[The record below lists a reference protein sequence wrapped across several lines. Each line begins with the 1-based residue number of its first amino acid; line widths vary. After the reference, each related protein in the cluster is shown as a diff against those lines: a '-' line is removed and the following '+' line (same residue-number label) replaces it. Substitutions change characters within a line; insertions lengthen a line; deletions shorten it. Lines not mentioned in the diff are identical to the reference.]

1 MNSQRNVNSDDTRVV
16 SLMFDN
22 SKFESNVK
30 TSLST
35 LDRLKNALN
44 FSKVKTGLS
53 DVSSDIKKV
62 DVKPLSDGIGVLST
76 KMSSLDVITKR
87 WIENFTD
94 KAYNNISNF
103 VKSVTL
109 EQKSVG
115 WDKYADK
122 TSAVQTIMSATSQ
135 DFKDQ
140 GKQMEYVNEQLEKL
154 NWFTDE
160 TSYNF
165 TDMTSNIGKFTSAG
179 VKLNTAVT
187 AMQGIANWA
196 GISGANMQQASHA
209 MYNLSQAMGTGS
221 VKLMDWKSIE
231 NANMATQEFK
241 QAAIDAAVELGTLKK
256 VGDETT
262 DSILNLDKASETNNK
277 KKKNQ
282 NDDIIVSNKEII
294 LEEEEQIENTKELTK
309 VLGDAYT
316 TLNGNVVSAT
326 NFNEALSDG
335 WLTSE
340 VLLKTLD
347 RYGGFT
353 TALYNAMEKIDYAT
367 TTSRMLEWIEQFK
380 DGGLKV
386 EKQAQKIG
394 VSADELRGILEEL
407 SKDEYDFGRKAFAA
421 SQEAKTFGEAIDSVK
436 DAVSTGWMNT
446 FELIFGDYVHAKK
459 LWTELANDLYDIFAA
474 PGTQRNE
481 SLEKIFSQKALVNA
495 EEYGILI
502 KKNLIPA
509 TKEFKQ
515 ELIDLGKKHGTITDD
530 MTVEADNFARSLKDG
545 WLSLDMI
552 NVAIGAL
559 SEEDA
564 FGTLN
569 ANLKELQELID
580 KFLKGEI
587 TKGEFSNEIKD
598 LGEYT
603 EEQVSTYTD
612 LLEAMKNGN
621 FAYINSQEESIAAV
635 NEAILGIGKQ
645 TEEQDKLNESLEKG
659 AIKAKDF
666 GEKLY
671 KYDPEKGKGKWIS
684 NNFTTGEIFS
694 QALMDSFRAMAELIA
709 KIKNTWNSVFT
720 GNKSTDPIRS
730 FVVSFSNAV
739 NKFRNF
745 IENNE
750 KFNKTLETIFSSL
763 GHVANFVGKFFTS
776 AFKSLGKAIDFVDE
790 HFGWLID
797 AIKKSIGDITTF
809 IEKNDI
815 IAKTFDKIG
824 KVVGTVVDN
833 VLAFFGSFTN
843 TKQVSKDVGNLGNI
857 FISGLKTIG
866 KIFDAITKGFEDFKN
881 NIKNID
887 ISNIFDS
894 FDILKKSIWNR
905 LSKIKIVKRITKTV
919 NKIKDTIVQALS
931 NIGID
936 VTNIWEKINKIF
948 NIDNIRNGLGEF
960 ITGLINKFREFGDS
974 VKKLGGFS
982 FSNIGEVLKNFKDTV
997 GKYLFNIENYKG
1009 IGKWIA
1015 DTFLNI
1021 INSIIKTVKK
1031 VVSKFLKSIGI
1042 NVNKIG
1048 KKFKKIFK
1056 INGAVEKFGEFIS
1069 GLINKFKEFISRVKE
1084 LGGLSFSNVGGV
1096 LKSFKDTVIKYLFD
1110 INSYK
1115 GIGKWIADTF
1125 LNIVK
1130 SISDKLK
1137 DIGVNI
1143 DAAVNK
1149 VKSLKDSSPAIAM
1162 IVKFFTLL
1170 KEKVI
1175 AFKDAVVD
1183 LGGIKFSNI
1192 LNVFK
1197 AFKENVIDSIFN
1209 KNTIPNIAAWIGVII
1224 GEIIK
1229 RLPALFHLLVT
1240 AILVMIDNIIKTV
1253 TGIDVDFAG
1262 FFEWILSGFVK
1273 LKTSLKKIGDWFKT
1287 HNPITALVNLIDT
1300 LMNASSEERARMF
1313 LNAINIIR
1321 DAIHTIVGVVILIGT
1336 GKTISKI
1343 VDIIDDVSDAI
1354 AALKKAESL
1363 SIKGTALLKF
1373 ATAIGIITGCVYA
1386 LSQIKYE
1393 NSSFAQVI
1401 STIGGVAGAL
1411 VGASIAID
1419 KIVKDAEKVE
1429 TLYNGIL
1436 KVSEAVG
1443 ILTAAM
1449 FVLSRLSPESL
1460 SHSVISLIKM
1470 LGSVAAFIL
1479 AIGLIDKLLNRLNGG
1494 GLTDGEGDGEG
1505 DGEDEGG
1512 GGNTLLDRIS
1522 NVMKSIAAFV
1532 LSVAASVAILGV
1544 AMMIFKHAVT
1554 KDTSP
1559 GAIALFIVSIIMI
1572 VGSVIGLVV
1581 LLSKMPITQVTGMAS
1596 TIISFA
1602 GSILILALALGMLSA
1617 ITHMGVANAFIGL
1630 GLLAGLMV
1638 ELGLFISAMM
1648 FVFTKWNP
1656 ALTTATAINVLAFVG
1671 AIIGLGV
1678 AMAGLSI
1685 LNKFGLLEDAYL
1697 PLTII
1702 AGILAGLMAV
1712 SHLLSA
1718 SWLSITMIAA
1728 VVVAVGG
1735 VIGALVWLASITD
1748 DFDKKMDKI
1757 SSSFMVMLFA
1767 VAGLMFVSQFM
1778 TACVFSILSIVGV
1791 IAAIGVLMGAMS
1803 YIVSETKVDPVEI
1816 GLAILEIAG
1825 AIAGIMG
1832 VCILL
1837 GGFAPF
1843 AVAGAIILIAFLA
1856 AMVVLIGVVV
1866 GIFALISLLI
1876 GSFASDELGEK
1887 VTKGIDGMIK
1897 FAEKVGEFLT
1907 SIFSGMGAG
1916 VFSGLPKIAEFINT
1930 FIDTMKDIKIED
1942 VTSACKTCSTVG
1954 GEIAKISLKGFF
1966 LSLDDFVSDVLT
1978 GKTTAEN
1985 FRDSTG
1991 TLSKALTEWAK
2002 SMNDIGEI
2010 KVPKKE
2016 IEALQEA
2023 IKNMPMDGF
2032 IFKNVPDTT
2041 DLKKFT
2047 TDLLILG
2054 ESVKLFNE
2062 KIKDDEFDSGNLV
2075 RVANALKAFA
2085 EFGVLLNQVAFSSEG
2100 IFGKTEGSFEKFAKE
2115 IGGLGDAVNSIKEI
2129 KIEEDKLEN
2138 ITETTQKLRQ
2148 MIDDLAKLSISKI
2161 TIINNDTIS
2170 KLDKGITDFALTI
2183 NKVDIVDQER
2193 ITRLKETV
2201 ATLSEIKFEGDL
2213 SSKEKTDQFVENV
2226 KKISDEILR
2235 INGVT
2240 PATSSGGLLNSL
2252 TSLFGGGENGISL
2265 GGEDGLLGMFTGFFE
2280 DGKGKIKDK
2289 VDEYVEG
2296 LSEEN
2301 GFVGAL
2307 INELYGNLT
2316 GSVED
2321 AKEEASEEAEKSDDG
2336 GDSLLDQLLDFIG
2349 LSDINADDVKESVTN
2364 AAKEAGIDG
2373 NSLESL
2379 IFDTIGIDKEQVEK
2393 YCKDGKI
2400 DLQGLLSDQL
2410 GMDTDLDSMLEPYLN
2425 EDGQIDYNS
2434 LISQYTGLDT
2444 ENLMQG
2450 YMDDIY
2456 GYNDSLLTLD
2466 GTVNSLNPYGLNL
2479 YSEGLEDF
2487 GIAMNGLGPEN
2498 IIDFNRSYNQ
2508 LNNSI
2513 DLTPDDKI
2521 VSITKHFKKLLNV
2534 FAREDFPEIL
2544 SNIDLLGKEFYE
2556 LSSTDK
2562 GIQNLQKPLDAVNKT
2577 LGMINAD
2584 DVSKIVDL
2592 SNAVNLLNKAMNTDE
2607 PLQPVITPVLD
2618 LSQIESGTQTI
2629 TNMFNRESLT
2639 PDLEGLVQ
2647 AQIDLTPVETA
2658 INDLKVSNEN
2668 GTISVLEYLTAVS
2681 NHVDNLADA
2690 INTIQLRLD
2699 TGVLVGEITPKINR
2713 QLGNISRYA

>member
-53 DVSSDIKKV
+53 DISSDIKKV

-76 KMSSLDVITKR
+76 KMSSLDVVTKR
-87 WIENFTD
+87 WVENFTD
-94 KAYNNISNF
+94 RAYNNISNF
-103 VKSVTL
+103 VNSITL
-109 EQKSVG
+109 QQKSVG
-115 WDKYADK
+115 WDKYAEK

-262 DSILNLDKASETNNK
+262 ESLLNLDKASETNNK

-353 TALYNAMEKIDYAT
+353 TALYNAMEKLDYAT

-481 SLEKIFSQKALVNA
+481 SLEKIFSQKALINA

-530 MTVEADNFARSLKDG
+530 MTVDADNFSRSLKDG

-612 LLEAMKNGN
+612 LLESMKNGN

-694 QALMDSFRAMAELIA
+694 QALMDSFRAMAELVA

-797 AIKKSIGDITTF
+797 AIKKSIGDITKF

-824 KVVGTVVDN
+824 KVVGTLVDN

-857 FISGLKTIG
+857 FIGGLKTIG
-866 KIFDAITKGFEDFKN
+866 KIFNAITKGFEDFKN

-919 NKIKDTIVQALS
+919 NKIKDTIAQALS

-960 ITGLINKFREFGDS
+960 ISGLINKFREFGDS
-974 VKKLGGFS
+974 VKRLGGFS

-1015 DTFLNI
+1015 DTLLNI

-1042 NVNKIG
+1042 NVNKIS

-1096 LKSFKDTVIKYLFD
+1096 LKSFKETVIKYLFD

-1115 GIGKWIADTF
+1115 GIGKWIVDTF

-1192 LNVFK
+1192 LNIFK
-1197 AFKENVIDSIFN
+1197 AFKENVIDSVFN

-1240 AILVMIDNIIKTV
+1240 AILIMIDNIIKTV
-1253 TGIDVDFAG
+1253 SGIDIDLAG

-1393 NSSFAQVI
+1393 NSSFVQVI

-1596 TIISFA
+1596 TIVSFA

-1685 LNKFGLLEDAYL
+1685 LNKFGLLQDAYL

-1748 DFDKKMDKI
+1748 DFNKKMDKI
-1757 SSSFMVMLFA
+1757 SSSFMVILFA
-1767 VAGLMFVSQFM
+1767 VAGLMYVSQFM

-1837 GGFAPF
+1837 GKFAGPAATGALVILGFFTVIALLAF
-1843 AVAGAIILIAFLA
+1843 AVGNIPQ
-1856 AMVVLIGVVV
+1856 GVVDAATN
-1866 GIFALISLLI
+1866 GIDVMINFAKK
-1876 GSFASDELGEK
+1876 LGEFISSLFSGISK
-1887 VTKGIDGMIK
+1887 FKGGMT
-1897 FAEKVGEFLT
+1897 ED
-1907 SIFSGMGAG
+1907 IFSGL
-1916 VFSGLPKIAEFINT
+1916 SSIAKYINT
-1930 FIDTMKDIKIED
+1930 FATTMKDINVKD
-1942 VTSACKTCSTVG
+1942 VKTACSICGTVAD
-1954 GEIAKISLKGFF
+1954 EVAQVSLTGFF
-1966 LSLDDFVSDVLT
+1966 VALDDFKSKILT
-1978 GKTTAEN
+1978 GKTSLEN

-1991 TLSKALTEWAK
+1991 MLAGTLKGWAK

-2047 TDLLILG
+2047 TDLLMLG

-2085 EFGVLLNQVAFSSEG
+2085 EFGVLLNQIAFSSEG

-2240 PATSSGGLLNSL
+2240 PVTSSGGLLNSL

-2265 GGEDGLLGMFTGFFE
+2265 GSEDGLLGMITGLFE

-2289 VDEYVEG
+2289 ADEYIEG

-2301 GFVGAL
+2301 GLVGGF
-2307 INELYGNLT
+2307 IKELYDGLT
-2316 GSVED
+2316 GSVEE

-2336 GDSLLDQLLDFIG
+2336 GDGLLDQLLDFIG
-2349 LSDINADDVKESVTN
+2349 LSDINADDVKESVEN
-2364 AAKEAGIDG
+2364 AAKEAGLDG
-2373 NSLESL
+2373 DNLESL
-2379 IFDTIGIDKEQVEK
+2379 VFDTLGIDKEQVEK

-2425 EDGQIDYNS
+2425 ENGQIDYNS

-2577 LGMINAD
+2577 LSMINTD

-2658 INDLKVSNEN
+2658 INNLKVSNEN